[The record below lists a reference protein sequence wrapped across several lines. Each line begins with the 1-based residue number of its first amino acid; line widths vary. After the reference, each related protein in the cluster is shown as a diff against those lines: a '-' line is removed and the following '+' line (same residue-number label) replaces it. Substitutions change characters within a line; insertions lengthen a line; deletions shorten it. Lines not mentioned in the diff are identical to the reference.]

1 MTPFQIVALPI
12 IACLLA
18 ATLLA
23 VWRGWAARHEGI
35 VWVMVWMAAAVA
47 ILRPELTQTVARAL
61 GIGRGKDLVLYC
73 AVLGMLVGFLMVY
86 VRIREL
92 RQDITLLVRQLAIQG
107 AVRCSDDTN
116 LAPSG
121 DTPASKDAS

>member
-18 ATLLA
+18 ITLLA
-23 VWRGWAARHEGI
+23 VWRGWAARHEGL
-35 VWVMVWMAAAVA
+35 VWVMVWLAAAAA
-47 ILRPELTQTVARAL
+47 ILRPGLTQTVARAL

-92 RQDITLLVRQLAIQG
+92 RQEITLLVRQLAIQG
-107 AVRCSDDTN
+107 AVHS
-116 LAPSG
+116 SG
-121 DTPASKDAS
+121 DTSATPPAESNAPTDAS